1 MKKKQYWFKIDN
13 AGKVF
18 PSISN
23 QKRSNTFR
31 LSMTLK
37 ETIDPG
43 ILNQAINMMLPRF
56 ESFAIQIKTGIFW
69 QYFAENHRLFQ
80 VQPESAILTKYFHP
94 RHNKGYLFK
103 IYYYQKRVTLETFH
117 ALTDGSGAL
126 AFLNSIMY
134 QYLTLIGHD
143 MNPEGK
149 ILGTQPIQPKE
160 NEDAFI
166 TNYDPSYKSTMK
178 ETHAFHLSGE
188 NFEHA
193 FTNLFT
199 LRLDITAL
207 KKLAK
212 DTYKMTITQYIAA
225 VICYSIMKQNSHFH
239 QQKKPLK
246 LFIPINLRPY
256 FDAITLR
263 NFSLYLKT
271 VFNPGDVSLSFE
283 EVAESIKT
291 QFSDQLNKE
300 VIKQRIAGYVSLEKV
315 WWIRLLPFFLK
326 NIAFKI
332 GYDMLGAKINTASFS
347 NLGLV
352 QLPKDM
358 VPYVED
364 VNFIIGGFGFGIS
377 AISYQQTMSL
387 NLATTIKDTSI
398 MKEVTSIL
406 HQHGLTLHVISNY
419 KEHYDE
425 LL

>member
-1 MKKKQYWFKIDN
+1 MKKRQYWFKIDN

-23 QKRSNTFR
+23 KERSNTFR

-37 ETIDPG
+37 DPIDPT
-43 ILNQAINMMLPRF
+43 ILSQAVQMMLPRF
-56 ESFAIQIKTGIFW
+56 EAFAIQIKTGIFW
-69 QYFAENHRLFQ
+69 QYFAENHRTYK
-80 VQPESAILTKYFHP
+80 VEPETSLLNKYFHP

-103 IYYYQKRVTLETFH
+103 VYYYDARITLETFH

-126 AFLNSIMY
+126 SFLTSVVY
-134 QYLTLIGHD
+134 QYLTILGHD
-143 MNPEGK
+143 IHPDGM

-166 TNYDPSYKSTMK
+166 SNYDPTFKKQMK
-178 ETHAFHLSGE
+178 EEHAFHLKGE
-188 NFEHA
+188 TFEHA

-199 LRLDITAL
+199 LKLDIQAL
-207 KKLAK
+207 KEVTKHQYQ
-212 DTYKMTITQYIAA
+212 TTITQYVAA
-225 VICYSIMKQNSHFH
+225 VVCYAIMKQNADFH

-271 VFNPGDVSLSFE
+271 VFRPSDASLSFE
-283 EVAESIKT
+283 EVISLVKQ
-291 QFSDQLNKE
+291 QFIDQLDKD
-300 VIKQRIAGYVSLEKV
+300 ILKSRIAGYVSLEKA

-332 GYDMLGAKINTASFS
+332 GYDILGAKINTASFS

-352 QLPKDM
+352 KLPKEM
-358 VPYVED
+358 EPYVED

-377 AISYQQTMSL
+377 GISYLNTMSL

-398 MKEVTSIL
+398 MKEVTQLLIKD
-406 HQHGLTLHVISNY
+406 GLTFQVISNY
-419 KEHYDE
+419 KEDYDGI
-425 LL
+425 L